1 MNNKVIFEN
10 LGLIRYKE
18 AWDYQERLFETVIR
32 EKSATPAKLEGE
44 NGDEESEKG
53 NEEKGEKEQYLL
65 FCEHEHVYTLGKH
78 GNQQNLLIAN
88 HVCKNRNIDL
98 HTIDRGGDITY
109 HGPGQLVVYPI
120 IDLESF
126 GMGIKSYISTL
137 EDVVIDT
144 LESFGVKGKKDEK
157 AMGVWIDA
165 SDSSKA
171 RKICA
176 IGVRASRFVTM
187 HGLAL
192 NINTD
197 LSYFNYI
204 NPCGF
209 KDRGVTSMQ
218 KELGRE
224 VDFEEAAARMKEAFG
239 YRFGMELSDRC
250 KQA

>member
-1 MNNKVIFEN
+1 MTVDVIFEN
-10 LGLIRYKE
+10 LGRIRYKE
-18 AWDYQERLFETVIR
+18 AWDYQETLFEKVVQ
-32 EKSATPAKLEGE
+32 EKA
-44 NGDEESEKG
+44 EKT
-53 NEEKGEKEQYLL
+53 EDKDQYLL

-78 GNQQNLLIAN
+78 GDKQNLLIAN
-88 HVCKNRNIDL
+88 HICKSKNIDL

-120 IDLESF
+120 IDLGSF

-144 LESFGVKGKKDEK
+144 LDSYSIKGEKDAK

-165 SDSSKA
+165 ADPAKA

-209 KDRGVTSMQ
+209 RDRGVTSLQ
-218 KELGRE
+218 KELGHE
-224 VDFEEAAARMKEAFG
+224 VDFEEVSSRMKEAFTH
-239 YRFGMELSDRC
+239 RFEMELYTT
-250 KQA
+250 